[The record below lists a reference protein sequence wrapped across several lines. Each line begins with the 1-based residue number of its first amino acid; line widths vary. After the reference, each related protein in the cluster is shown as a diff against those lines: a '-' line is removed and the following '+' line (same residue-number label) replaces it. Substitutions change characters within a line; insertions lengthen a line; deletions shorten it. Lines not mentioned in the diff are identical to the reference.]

1 MPINFSKIMKKE
13 GYMIKLEKSI
23 LNLKD
28 LIKEEDSVVFQV
40 VGSVDSQEEDLE
52 DSQVEVSI

>member
-1 MPINFSKIMKKE
+1 MKKE